1 MRQSQ
6 ETCGAAASV
15 ISGEEAAG
23 DRGDGVC
30 RRSGGCVRVP
40 AVSLGAGSTPKGEQ
54 RVFQMA
60 YSSGN
65 SPSSGYFETYS
76 GLPIPCSGC
85 SPEEETGSFHWKQT
99 ATYT

>member
-1 MRQSQ
+1 MRHGQ

-23 DRGDGVC
+23 DRGTVC
-30 RRSGGCVRVP
+30 AVAAAVACVFP
-40 AVSLGAGSTPKGEQ
+40 AVSLGAGSTPKGEPL
-54 RVFQMA
+54 VFQMA